1 MMAGLL
7 TPVVFVAAHCTHPQR
22 PARVWEV
29 ALVRVQ
35 PQATGT
41 PVEVARDAFRIEMN
55 STRDC
60 DIEHL
65 TERGFFARHPFG
77 SWLAGGGDAHPQLTP
92 GPSLATSLTAA
103 RRIAR
108 ATYGCDVAAWDVT
121 SQALA
126 LAAVLHGQHLA
137 PTWSG
142 RFLDLGSWTAAA
154 VDPGAPWVKDMPAP
168 RIGYDLPAPA
178 SGASALDLAVW
189 DAGYWSNVVVEAS

>member
-1 MMAGLL
+1 MMGLL
-7 TPVVFVAAHCTHPQR
+7 TPVVFVSAHCTHPQR

-35 PQATGT
+35 PQATGA
-41 PVEVARDAFRIEMN
+41 PVEVARDTFRVEMN

-65 TERGFFARHPFG
+65 TDTGFFARHPFG
-77 SWLAGGGDAHPQLTP
+77 TWLAGKGDAHPALTP

-108 ATYGCDVAAWDVT
+108 ATHGCDVAAWDVT
-121 SQALA
+121 SEVLA
-126 LAAVLHGQHLA
+126 LTSVLHGQHLA

-142 RFLDLGSWTAAA
+142 RFLDLGSLAGGLFGDT
-154 VDPGAPWVKDMPAP
+154 VQL
-168 RIGYDLPAPA
+168 LPALREDVGDAPPTK
-178 SGASALDLAVW
+178 ASALELALW
-189 DAGYWSNVVVEAS
+189 DVDYWSRIEVAS